1 MNIFSEMKT
10 NEEKEI
16 YEEFLSKEVLS
27 QKQEKK
33 GDFRNVIM
41 DLHL

>member
-1 MNIFSEMKT
+1 MKT